1 MAIRAPDGANKV
13 PVDESVE
20 NNKRSDRKYY
30 VADRSQP
37 QHVDVQIPGFLQEH
51 RKNCEFRLWSKIL
64 KDIYW
69 IVIDGRSQ
77 LRMSIY

>member
-20 NNKRSDRKYY
+20 NNKRSNRKNY

-51 RKNCEFRLWSKIL
+51 HKNC
-64 KDIYW
+64 
-69 IVIDGRSQ
+69 
-77 LRMSIY
+77 